1 VPPRR
6 GKVFAATRVKSHLG
20 DTDLTARRPDETVQT
35 LNKSTSEA
43 ATAVA
48 SQPIVSKRSYCKIC
62 TNQCGV
68 VVDVAGDQIVRVKAD
83 SDHPLSKGYMCPKG
97 RALGRSHHNPRAITH
112 PLMRIQGELVPV
124 SWDECLD
131 DIAARLRSVVDTYGS
146 NAIGFYFGSGLGM
159 DASGYRMAD
168 TFYKSFGAPPKF
180 SPLTIDGTAK
190 VLVATLI
197 GGFPGLNPKTD
208 YDNVDMLLYVGVNP
222 MVSHGHNTGMFNPA
236 AFIRAIA
243 RRGEVWTIDPLL
255 TETAKFSN
263 RHIAP
268 YPGKDYAILAWLVRE
283 ILDGGPIN
291 LAQPVSGLEELRAA
305 LAGFDRPT
313 AAAIAGV
320 TEQELDDLLVSIRK
334 AGHVTVETGTGV
346 TMSTSA
352 NITQWL
358 AWVLMILTGMM
369 NRKGGA
375 WFHPGFIIQYDSFQL
390 PIIDNPFSPGA
401 PTMPDVS
408 GIIGDWPC
416 AALPGEIAAGHIRA
430 VVNFGGSL
438 LRSFPDSNVLAPALQ
453 RLDVN
458 VNFEIVENETTALS
472 SHVLPTKDQ
481 VERADISFW
490 DTLSASVS
498 MLYTPAVVE
507 PMGERRSAWWVIS
520 QLMKRMALA
529 VPEHVPESD
538 QLPGADDAMLAT
550 LLAGARCGFDEV
562 AAARHVTKPLEFPGR
577 WVDQHIE
584 RFGGWRVAPPKLLEF
599 WAKVRLADES
609 AIGQPRPL
617 RYICRR
623 QRRKL
628 NASLS
633 FLGSPADIILHP
645 DDAAANGI
653 VHGQKVRVRTSRGE
667 IFLTANVSA
676 TIRRGVA
683 SIPHGHELAN
693 VNCLTSVAEVDQ
705 MTGMVL
711 YTGIAIEVE
720 PAAA

>member
-1 VPPRR
+1 M
-6 GKVFAATRVKSHLG
+6 
-20 DTDLTARRPDETVQT
+20 
-35 LNKSTSEA
+35 SEP
-43 ATAVA
+43 V
-48 SQPIVSKRSYCKIC
+48 VSKRSYCKIC

-68 VVDVAGDQIVRVKAD
+68 VIDVAGEQVVKVKAD
-83 SDHPLSKGYMCPKG
+83 SAHPLSKGYMCPKG
-97 RALGRSHHNPRAITH
+97 RALGRSHHNPAAITR
-112 PLMRIQGELVPV
+112 PLMRKDGELVSV
-124 SWDECLD
+124 GWDECLD
-131 DIAARLRSVVDTYGS
+131 DIAVRLRRVVDIYGP

-159 DASGYRMAD
+159 DASGYRMAE
-168 TFYKSFGAPPKF
+168 TFYKSLGAPPKF

-190 VLVATLI
+190 VLASTLI

-208 YDNVDMLLYVGVNP
+208 YENVDMLLYVGVNP

-236 AFIRAIA
+236 VSIRSTA

-255 TETAKFSN
+255 TETAKFST

-268 YPGKDYAILAWLVRE
+268 HPGKDYAILAWLTRE

-291 LAQPVSGLEELRAA
+291 LAQPVSGMEELRAA
-305 LAGFDRPT
+305 LAGFDRAT

-320 TEQELDDLLVSIRK
+320 AEQELDDLLTAIRRI
-334 AGHVTVETGTGV
+334 GHVVVETGTGV
-346 TMSTSA
+346 TMSSSA

-358 AWVLMILTGMM
+358 SWVLMILTGMM
-369 NRKGGA
+369 NRKGGV
-375 WFHPGFIIQYDSFQL
+375 WFHPGFITQYDSFQL

-401 PTMPDVS
+401 PTMPEVS

-416 AALPGEIAAGHIRA
+416 AALPGEIAAGNIRA

-438 LRSFPDSNVLAPALQ
+438 IRSFPDANILAPALR

-458 VNFEIVENETTALS
+458 VNFEIVANETTALS
-472 SHVLPTKDQ
+472 THVLPTKDQ
-481 VERADISFW
+481 LERPDISFW
-490 DTLSASVS
+490 DTLSATVS
-498 MLYTPAVVE
+498 MLYAPAMVK
-507 PMGERRSAWWVIS
+507 PMGERRSAWCAIS
-520 QLMKRMALA
+520 QLMKRMGLP
-529 VPEHVPESD
+529 VPEHVPEND
-538 QLPGADDAMLAT
+538 KTPDADDAMLAK
-550 LLAGARCGFDEV
+550 LMAGARCHFEDVV
-562 AAARHVTKPLEFPGR
+562 ASGHVTIPLEFPGR

-599 WAKVRLADES
+599 WSQMRRIDEA
-609 AIGQPRPL
+609 AIGQPQLL
-617 RYICRR
+617 RYISRR

-653 VHGQKVRVRTSRGE
+653 VHGQKVRVHTSRGE
-667 IFLTANVSA
+667 IFLTANVSP

-683 SIPHGHELAN
+683 SIPHGHEVAN
-693 VNCLTSVAEVDQ
+693 VNCLTSVEEVDK

-711 YTGIAIEVE
+711 YTGIPIKVE
-720 PAAA
+720 PVAA